1 MSRPRKHRVN
11 DGTLG
16 KSGRGALYSSAPL
29 RRLMIPALAT
39 FLLPFIESDIQ
50 IFLQRFA
57 DRGISRYPVS
67 RQVDLIGGT
76 KGEESRRLFSRP
88 RSVEYPRS
96 KALELTGF
104 REYSKKDP
112 NKVYIKVNSFF
123 FYFFYFARYE
133 DRRD

>member
-11 DGTLG
+11 DSTLG

-29 RRLMIPALAT
+29 RRLMTPALTT

-57 DRGISRYPVS
+57 DKGISRYPVS
-67 RQVDLIGGT
+67 LQVDLIGGT

-112 NKVYIKVNSFF
+112 NKVYIKVNSFL
-123 FYFFYFARYE
+123 FYFARYTSE
-133 DRRD
+133 TKSP

>member
-1 MSRPRKHRVN
+1 MSLPRKHRVN

-16 KSGRGALYSSAPL
+16 KSGRGTLYNSALL
-29 RRLMIPALAT
+29 RRLMTPALAT

-67 RQVDLIGGT
+67 LQVDLIGGT
-76 KGEESRRLFSRP
+76 KGEESRRLFNRP
-88 RSVEYPRS
+88 RSVEYLRS

-112 NKVYIKVNSFF
+112 NKVYIKVNSFLF
-123 FYFFYFARYE
+123 FFFIW
-133 DRRD
+133 